1 MLLDYSSK
9 ELLLS
14 VPKNDKSFI
23 SPPLSVDLKT
33 KKSMTSGQPLTPIV
47 NKE

>member
-23 SPPLSVDLKT
+23 SLYPSAQHT
-33 KKSMTSGQPLTPIV
+33 LTFEFCRLWI
-47 NKE
+47 